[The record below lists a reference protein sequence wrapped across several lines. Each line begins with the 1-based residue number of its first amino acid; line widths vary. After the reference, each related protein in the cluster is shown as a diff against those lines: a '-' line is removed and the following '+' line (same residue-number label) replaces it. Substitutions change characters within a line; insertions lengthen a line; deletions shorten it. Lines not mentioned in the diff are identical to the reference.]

1 MKKAWLLIVC
11 ATVGFA
17 YSASARLG
25 ETVALVEM
33 RYGKPV
39 WEHTA
44 SHDGST
50 RTHQKMGEPSIVM
63 KDYENSGFKIKVEY
77 NNGISVKETY
87 YRSTE
92 LDSAEIEALLQAN
105 SNGKKWT
112 LEATGRWKRE
122 DGAIASLEGSG
133 KHHKLTV
140 MLAPKGF

>member
-1 MKKAWLLIVC
+1 LLIVC
-11 ATVGFA
+11 ATIGFA

-25 ETVALVEM
+25 EAVSMVEM

-39 WEHTA
+39 WKHTA

-50 RTHQKMGEPSIVM
+50 RTHQKMGEPSVVM
-63 KDYENSGFKIKVEY
+63 KKYENSGFKIEVEY
-77 NNGISVKETY
+77 NNGLSVKETY
-87 YRSTE
+87 YRSTR

-122 DGAIASLEGSG
+122 DGAIASLG
-133 KHHKLTV
+133 KSSNHHHLTV
-140 MLAPKGF
+140 MVAPKGF